1 MEIGD
6 ILLNDRA
13 ADFEC
18 HRVICCRR
26 EERRRGEQSHESL
39 HLSAVFTQVVKDGY
53 FWNFRKQR

>member
-26 EERRRGEQSHESL
+26 EERRSGEQPQESL
-39 HLSAVFTQVVKDGY
+39 HLSAVFTQVVKDG
-53 FWNFRKQR
+53 